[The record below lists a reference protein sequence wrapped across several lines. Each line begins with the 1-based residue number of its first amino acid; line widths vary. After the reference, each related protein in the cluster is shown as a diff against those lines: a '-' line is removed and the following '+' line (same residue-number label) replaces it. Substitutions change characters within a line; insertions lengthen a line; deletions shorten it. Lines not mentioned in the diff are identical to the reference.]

1 MGQSDA
7 ADTFRPGNEASLAV
21 RLSSLQD
28 DIDSLLTLLIPDR
41 PGAQG
46 RLTQAMR
53 YAVVGGGKRLR
64 SLLCVSVADLV
75 GAPYTQALRVSAA
88 IECIHAQSLIHDD
101 LPCMDDDDMRRGK
114 PTVHRAFDEATAVLA
129 GDALMALAFDILSH
143 EATHPDPLVR
153 AGLVSALARS
163 IGHGGLAAGQMMD
176 LYPDPDAT
184 RDQVLECEMLKTGTL
199 IRFAVEAGSLLGQC
213 DSAMRHSLLRYA
225 DLLGLAF
232 QLRDDVLDRIGQ
244 AEVVGKRLNKDAEA
258 GRQSAVQVMGLGEA
272 QRQTE
277 MFARGCLEE
286 LAGFG
291 GRARVLSDI
300 AQFAASRM
308 H

>member
-1 MGQSDA
+1 MDQASETDA
-7 ADTFRPGNEASLAV
+7 YVPGAEPSLAG
-21 RLSSLQD
+21 RLSTLQR
-28 DIDSLLTLLIPDR
+28 DIDQLLTIMIPDQT
-41 PGAQG
+41 GAPG
-46 RLTQAMR
+46 RLAQAMR

-64 SLLCVSVADLV
+64 SLLCVSVAELV
-75 GAPYTQALRVSAA
+75 GAPYLQALRVSAA
-88 IECIHAQSLIHDD
+88 IECIHAQSLVHDD

-114 PTVHRAFDEATAVLA
+114 PTVHCAFDQATAVLA
-129 GDALMALAFDILSH
+129 GDALMALAFGILAD

-153 AGLVSALARS
+153 TRLISTLAQT

-176 LYPDPDAT
+176 LYPEPDSS
-184 RDQVLECEMLKTGTL
+184 RDQMLECEMLKTGML

-213 DSAMRHSLLRYA
+213 DNAMRLSLLRYA

-244 AEVVGKRLNKDAEA
+244 ADILGKRVNKDGDA
-258 GRQSAVQVMGLGEA
+258 GRRSAVRVMGLGEA
-272 QRQTE
+272 QRQTDL
-277 MFARGCLEE
+277 FAQSCLQE

-291 GRARVLSDI
+291 GKARILTDI
-300 AQFAASRM
+300 AEFAASRM